1 MTRFKNAHFTH
12 ISVLVNKYVSNEY
25 QYIFKI
31 SEIEIAVKRKQPVGI
46 ILVPMDG

>member
-1 MTRFKNAHFTH
+1 MTRLKNAHFTH
-12 ISVLVNKYVSNEY
+12 IYVLVNKYLSNEY
-25 QYIFKI
+25 HIFKI